1 MVYGYINIMSFVDL
15 ANFRL
20 ENADFH
26 ALLLYDVRKALRPID
41 KLLKRVEMGGVA

>member
-1 MVYGYINIMSFVDL
+1 MGYEYNMTMSFVDL
-15 ANFRL
+15 ANFSP

-26 ALLLYDVRKALRPID
+26 PLLLYDVRKALRPID